1 MKHAVL
7 LCIAAALTLCGCTP
21 ADPPTDPVVPDAVSP
36 DAVAPVDE
44 HEKELLDLM
53 KAGNAFI
60 ESLQKGEQPSN
71 PRQDLPESDALAAF
85 KRFLDLDT
93 LYVSAVDSYENCCTI
108 TGLDEYNYDNHV
120 LVYFWPKSDRQ
131 WYCPMAEYLP
141 VADES
146 VKRYIDILRRD
157 DAEALATWVFEYGI
171 TEDDIAYARKVIQY
185 YKKNCGMDFSST
197 EITSVREYDNKFKYT
212 VLTASGTTLEAEFAY
227 GDNLCV
233 PVLPE
238 RSSI

>member
-7 LCIAAALTLCGCTP
+7 LCIAAVLTLCGCAP
-21 ADPPTDPVVPDAVSP
+21 AEPPP
-36 DAVAPVDE
+36 DAVAPDTVTPGAIASADE
-44 HEKELLDLM
+44 HDQKLLDLM
-53 KAGNAFI
+53 EAGNAFI
-60 ESLQKGEQPSN
+60 DSLQKGEQPSN

-93 LYVSAVDSYENCCTI
+93 LYVSAVDSNEDCCTI

-120 LVYFWPKSDRQ
+120 LVYFWPEAHMQ

-141 VADES
+141 VADEAIE
-146 VKRYIDILRRD
+146 RYIDILRRD

-171 TEDDIAYARKVIQY
+171 TEDDIAYAREVIQY
-185 YKKNCGMDFSST
+185 YKKSCHMDFSST

-227 GDNLCV
+227 GNNLCI

-238 RSSI
+238 RDSI